1 MLKRYEKN
9 PILKPKIENHWEAR
23 MVFNTAAIY
32 LDGKVHL
39 VYRARGLDGG
49 VSRFGYASSS
59 DGFHFEERFDYP
71 VFSPDPD
78 NDFECMGVEDP
89 RITKIEDRIY
99 MLYTAYGFVPGIARR
114 VSQVQ
119 LGMTSIDVDDFLNHH
134 WNWSERIYPLFRVD
148 DKNSF
153 LFPEKIGGKYVM
165 YHRIPPHIW
174 ISYSDDLH
182 EWKLHELVMK
192 GEFEWEYFKIGGGS
206 PPHKTDKGWLL
217 VYHAVDR
224 NFTYQLGMA
233 MADQVD
239 PSKIIWRHKEPVLI
253 PEEDYEKHGEV
264 PNVVFT
270 CGSVVIDGTLFVYYG
285 GADTVI
291 GVATAEID
299 EILKEVK

>member
-1 MLKRYEKN
+1 MLKRYKGN
-9 PILKPKIENHWEAR
+9 PILEPKPENSWESR

-32 LDGKVHL
+32 MDGKVHL

-49 VSRFGYASSS
+49 VSRFGYTSSN
-59 DGFHFEERFDYP
+59 DGLNFNERLDYP
-71 VFSPDPD
+71 IFYPDPD

-89 RITKIEDRIY
+89 RITNIEDEIY
-99 MLYTAYGFVPGIARR
+99 MLYTAYGFVPGISRR

-119 LGMTSIDVDDFLNHH
+119 LGMTSINVDDFVNRK

-153 LFPEKIGGKYVM
+153 IFPEKIGGKYVM

-174 ISYSDDLH
+174 VSYSEDLH
-182 EWKLHELVMK
+182 EWKHHEIVMK
-192 GEFEWEYFKIGGGS
+192 SEFEWEYFKIGGGS
-206 PPHKTDKGWLL
+206 PPHKTKKGWLL
-217 VYHAVDR
+217 IYHAVDR

-233 MADQVD
+233 MAELND
-239 PSKIIWRHKEPVLI
+239 PTKIIWRHKEPVLI

-299 EILKEVK
+299 EILREVK